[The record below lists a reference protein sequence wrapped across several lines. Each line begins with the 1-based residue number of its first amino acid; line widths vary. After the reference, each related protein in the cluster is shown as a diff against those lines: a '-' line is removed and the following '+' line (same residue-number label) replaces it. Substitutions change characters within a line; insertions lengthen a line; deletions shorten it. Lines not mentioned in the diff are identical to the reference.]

1 MFAEVDKDGS
11 CELDFNE
18 FFDFMLIFMQR
29 EGFRKSVVA
38 EFRKT
43 FDRFDEDGSGE
54 ISALELADL
63 FRDLGYSAT
72 LDELHSF
79 VSKVDANGSNQLD
92 FREYLRLMRL
102 YREEELRRIELVFL
116 DFQEPKTGL
125 IHQTKL
131 AEALAALNN
140 EAPKSVLRKQKD
152 NSFDDFV
159 KLADSCRS
167 DRVAKE
173 RKLAGFAEERIK
185 ELEEAY
191 NRFDKD
197 KSGEI
202 DTAELMGILKE
213 FGWQPKTREEQSAL
227 MKKLDIARAK
237 ARYAGVSEVG
247 PDGSATIKFWTFVQL
262 CRLLETEAEVAEEA
276 RTNALM
282 KELKFTIKEV
292 EEFRN
297 IFLDKRRE
305 YAEECGSTCDAFE
318 GLPRDAILRLMR
330 MLGVSVKAERKVT
343 FDKQLI
349 DLGCPSDG
357 FLDFAGFLR
366 LMRWLIG
373 SGWLGGGG

>member
-1 MFAEVDKDGS
+1 
-11 CELDFNE
+11 LDFNE
-18 FFDFMLIFMQR
+18 FFDFMLIFLQR
-29 EGFRKSVVA
+29 EGFRKANVD

-54 ISALELADL
+54 ISALELSDL

-72 LDELHSF
+72 LDELHSL

-102 YREEELRRIELVFL
+102 YREEELRKIDLVFL
-116 DFQEPKTGL
+116 DFQEPRTGL
-125 IHQTKL
+125 IHQVRIG
-131 AEALAALNN
+131 EALAALNN
-140 EAPKSVLRKQKD
+140 ECSKAVLRKQKD
-152 NSFDDFV
+152 VGFDEFV
-159 KLADSCRS
+159 KLADSCRA

-173 RKLAGFAEERIK
+173 RKLAGFTEARIT
-185 ELEEAY
+185 ELEKVY
-191 NRFDKD
+191 NKFDKD

-202 DTAELMGILKE
+202 DTLELVEILKE
-213 FGWQPKTREEQSAL
+213 FGWQPKTREEQTAL

-237 ARYAGVSEVG
+237 ARYAGVKEVG
-247 PDGSATIKFWTFVQL
+247 ADGSGTIKFWTFVQL
-262 CRLLETEAEVAEEA
+262 CRMLETEQEVAEEA

-297 IFLDKRRE
+297 IFLEKKRE
-305 YAEECGSTCDAFE
+305 YAEESGFNNDALE

-343 FDKQLI
+343 LDRQLI
-349 DLGCPSDG
+349 DLGCPLDG
-357 FLDFAGFLR
+357 VLDFAGFLR